1 MRFSWLI
8 LLFYCTYL
16 FLVLLKIEQ
25 VVFYMKPFLIPSL
38 LLLLVGDLSLS
49 ENKPLLFALFFSTL
63 GDILLMFK
71 GEPFFILG
79 LISFLL
85 AHLVYILIFKGL
97 LKSFKLN
104 GFVVLT
110 TAFIVTY
117 FMVFVSYLWPFLGE
131 MRLPVL
137 FYAFVISAMFW
148 FSIQFYKNRTS
159 YKWYIIFGA
168 MLFVISDSI
177 LSVQL
182 FRGAFTHA
190 HFYVMLT
197 YLLAQFL
204 IVKGVLNTRHEIVK
218 I

>member
-71 GEPFFILG
+71 GESFFILG

-97 LKSFKLN
+97 LKPFKLN

-131 MRLPVL
+131 MRLPLLLYLQCSGFQYNSIKTELAINGISYLEPCSSLSLTAFYL
-137 FYAFVISAMFW
+137 FSFFVG
-148 FSIQFYKNRTS
+148 RLHTR
-159 YKWYIIFGA
+159 IF
-168 MLFVISDSI
+168 M
-177 LSVQL
+177 
-182 FRGAFTHA
+182 
-190 HFYVMLT
+190 
-197 YLLAQFL
+197 
-204 IVKGVLNTRHEIVK
+204 
-218 I
+218 